1 VLALGVLSTG
11 VAYVLNYRLIQEEGP
26 TAASMANYLT
36 PVVAVLLGIAFVDER
51 LTWNLVIGTAVILA
65 GLWMAEHHPDEPRPA
80 RTRPCCRRMTLEG
93 ERRAAGGER
102 AARCRPDGSVPVRA
116 GAVGRARLLGFSIGN
131 GVTAW
136 LLGIGAP
143 LLAAIVWGALVA
155 PKARWP
161 LPLQVRLVIELLLFA
176 SAAGALAV
184 AGQPVLAV
192 VLAGAALATSLLNAV
207 QEHRPRADATRQ

>member
-1 VLALGVLSTG
+1 
-11 VAYVLNYRLIQEEGP
+11 
-26 TAASMANYLT
+26 
-36 PVVAVLLGIAFVDER
+36 
-51 LTWNLVIGTAVILA
+51 
-65 GLWMAEHHPDEPRPA
+65 
-80 RTRPCCRRMTLEG
+80 
-93 ERRAAGGER
+93 
-102 AARCRPDGSVPVRA
+102 
-116 GAVGRARLLGFSIGN
+116 
-131 GVTAW
+131 VTAW

-192 VLAGAALATSLLNAV
+192 VLAGAALVTSLLNAV
-207 QEHRPRADATRQ
+207 QEHRPRADATR